1 MAQATTWRTTYRVP
15 NTLPSDTEESVVGT
29 QWHQDATSFL
39 ADMLVEAARR
49 HGETWGVC
57 NQIALVGLRHEDE
70 TRYDPRPDVMV
81 ITRPLPSGNDNAI
94 HLDDAGVPLFVM
106 EVASRS
112 TGRNDVGDKRHAYE
126 AIGIPEYI
134 IFDPNGDVLRG
145 PLRAWLLQSGVH
157 APWHPESD
165 GWWYSQ
171 SLGISFQPTQ
181 PFLTVRDRAGQMIRL
196 PRQVREHAVYLEH
209 RLDEAEQERAEAN
222 QARIEAEKERAKAEQ
237 DHLEE
242 AQRRVE
248 AEQARVEAEQARAEE
263 AQRRVEAEQARVEA
277 EQARVEAEQA
287 RVEAE
292 QARVEAEQARVEAE
306 QARLEE
312 ARRRA
317 ELEEELRR
325 LREQHG
331 EQG

>member
-134 IFDPNGDVLRG
+134 SSTRTGTYYADLYAPGVCSLASMRRG
-145 PLRAWLLQSGVH
+145 
-157 APWHPESD
+157 
-165 GWWYSQ
+165 
-171 SLGISFQPTQ
+171 
-181 PFLTVRDRAGQMIRL
+181 IRN
-196 PRQVREHAVYLEH
+196 PMVGGTASPSVSRSS
-209 RLDEAEQERAEAN
+209 
-222 QARIEAEKERAKAEQ
+222 
-237 DHLEE
+237 
-242 AQRRVE
+242 RRN
-248 AEQARVEAEQARAEE
+248 
-263 AQRRVEAEQARVEA
+263 
-277 EQARVEAEQA
+277 
-287 RVEAE
+287 
-292 QARVEAEQARVEAE
+292 
-306 QARLEE
+306 
-312 ARRRA
+312 
-317 ELEEELRR
+317 
-325 LREQHG
+325 HS
-331 EQG
+331 